1 MHCNSFTDLQGMPR
15 RGRGSILLASAIAS
29 SVAATVLAGPAL
41 AEPQAQLLPETVVSA
56 NRVETPSKEVGSS
69 VTVITGEEMEERQ
82 IRVVADALRDVPGVS
97 VNRTGPRGLFTQVRI
112 RGNEGNHTK
121 VFIDGVEANDPSGD
135 VEFDFANLLAAD
147 IERVEIIRGP
157 QSALWGSDA
166 IGGVINVIT
175 KRGESGMRVDG
186 YLEAGS
192 FDTVAGNA
200 AVRGAGKNYR
210 YAASGSFLKTE
221 GVNMSRFGS
230 EKDGYKNG
238 TINLSGGID
247 PTDNLELSANGLY
260 IANNVESDP
269 QDFTFGG
276 PFEGLF
282 VDGDEERN
290 GEQFYGRAQGKLK
303 TFGGQW
309 EHIFGGNY
317 THTDFKNTVD
327 QMFSTKNTGTK
338 SRVDYQSNVYFST
351 PRVAA
356 AEHTATLYAEYTRET
371 FENES
376 ATFAAANQSESMNT
390 ASVAGEY
397 LVNLWQRVFLTGS
410 LRFDDNDLFKN
421 ATTYRVTGAYLHHE
435 SNTRLHASMGTGVKN
450 PGFFD
455 LFGFFPGTF
464 IGNPN
469 LNPEDSWGW
478 DVGYEQKFFRE
489 RLVLDLTY
497 FRSVLNDEIVTVFLP
512 GGPPFLT
519 TVANQT
525 GASNR
530 QGIELSGKLAISK
543 DLSLI
548 GAYTWT
554 DATDPDGRQ
563 EVRRPEQIASLVVN
577 YLLPSKR
584 GNVNLNIQY
593 NGPMEDNEFSF
604 STPRDRVNLP
614 SFTLVTLASAYNV
627 NKNVQLFGRIENLL
641 NQNYEEVWSAQS
653 PGIGVYAGVRLNTEI
668 N

>member
-1 MHCNSFTDLQGMPR
+1 MRDTNCTNYYLCPR
-15 RGRGSILLASAIAS
+15 RRCLSALIGWVVTTMAIIGT
-29 SVAATVLAGPAL
+29 AQ
-41 AEPQAQLLPETVVSA
+41 AEPQPRMLPETVVSA
-56 NRVETPSKEVGSS
+56 NRVAVPSREVGSS

-97 VNRTGPRGLFTQVRI
+97 VSRTGPRGGFTQVRI

-121 VFIDGVEANDPSGD
+121 VFIDGVEVNDPSGD

-175 KRGESGMRVDG
+175 KRGKSGMRASG

-192 FDTVAGNA
+192 FDTYSGNA
-200 AVRGAGKNYR
+200 ALRGAGKNYR
-210 YAASGSFLKTE
+210 YSASGSFLKTQ

-238 TINLSGGID
+238 TLNVSGAVD
-247 PTDNLELSANGLY
+247 PSETLELSVNGMY
-260 IANNVESDP
+260 IKNNVQSDP

-282 VDGDEERN
+282 VDGDQERK

-317 THTDFKNTVD
+317 TNTDFENTVD
-327 QMFSTKNTGTK
+327 RTVSSTNAGSKSRLDYQTNMFFSTAG
-338 SRVDYQSNVYFST
+338 
-351 PRVAA
+351 VASA
-356 AEHTATLYAEYTRET
+356 GHTLTLYAEYTRET

-376 ATFAAANQSESMNT
+376 AAFPAASQNQSMNT
-390 ASVAGEY
+390 ASVAVEY
-397 LVNLWQRVFLTGS
+397 LLSLWQRWSLTLS
-410 LRFDDNDLFKN
+410 TRYDDNDLFDN
-421 ATTYRVTGAYLHHE
+421 ATTGRVTSAYVHPE
-435 SNTRLHASMGTGVKN
+435 SGTRIHATLGTGVKN

-469 LNPEDSWGW
+469 LKSEKSWGW
-478 DVGYEQKFFRE
+478 DLGFEQKFFRE
-489 RLVLDLTY
+489 QLVMDLTY
-497 FRSVLNDEIVTVFLP
+497 FRSVLTDEIVTVFLP

-525 GASNR
+525 GESNR
-530 QGIELSGKLAISK
+530 QGIEFSAKAALAKNLSMTA
-543 DLSLI
+543 
-548 GAYTWT
+548 AYTWT
-554 DATDPDGRQ
+554 DATDPDGRV
-563 EVRRPEQIASLVVN
+563 EVRRPEQIASLVFN
-577 YLLPSKR
+577 YLLPSRR

-593 NGPMEDNEFSF
+593 NGPMQDNEFSF
-604 STPRDRVNLP
+604 STPNDRVDLP
-614 SFTLVTLASAYNV
+614 SFTLVTLAGAYNF
-627 NKNVQLFGRIENLL
+627 NKSAQLFGRIENLL
-641 NQNYEEVWSAQS
+641 NQDYEEVWSAQS
-653 PGIGVYAGVRLNTEI
+653 PGIGVFAGVRLNTDV